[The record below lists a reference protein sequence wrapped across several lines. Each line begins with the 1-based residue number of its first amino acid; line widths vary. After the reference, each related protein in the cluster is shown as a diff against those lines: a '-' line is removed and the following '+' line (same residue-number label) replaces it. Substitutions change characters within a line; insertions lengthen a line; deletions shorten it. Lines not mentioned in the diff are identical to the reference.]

1 MSGKLMPPFK
11 ENEQKKFTEKLCAA
25 ECEILK
31 VVDFK
36 LDMELAIPFDYI
48 RRFARVLYES
58 IYAVSQVENLSR
70 TAQAIGN
77 DSFLTEVN
85 L

>member
-11 ENEQKKFTEKLCAA
+11 ENEQKRFTEKLCAA

-36 LDMELAIPFDYI
+36 LDMELAIPFEYI
-48 RRFARVLYES
+48 KRFNRVLFE
-58 IYAVSQVENLSR
+58 A
-70 TAQAIGN
+70 
-77 DSFLTEVN
+77 
-85 L
+85 